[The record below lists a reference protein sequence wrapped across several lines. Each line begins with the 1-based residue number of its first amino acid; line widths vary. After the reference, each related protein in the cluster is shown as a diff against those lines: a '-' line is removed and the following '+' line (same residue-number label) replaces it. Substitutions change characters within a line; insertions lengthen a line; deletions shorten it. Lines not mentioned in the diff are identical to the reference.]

1 MHVPDVVAVK
11 DPEGFG
17 PSQVMTEEKALKK
30 PTGNLMVIV
39 GENNNVLVNVLVVTN
54 DTVALAPVT
63 PGKGLSIT
71 SDVVLVVVPVACNIA
86 ESDAPVFVPMET
98 RISPEPPLVVI
109 CIPVNVIE
117 TEVPSNEIGP
127 VLAAVLRLST
137 FAEMIPVN
145 RTPPNMNAS
154 GVPNNG
160 MEEKVI
166 GMSTPCPTVA
176 VDINVMTKGWQ
187 EFAPTSD

>member
-39 GENNNVLVNVLVVTN
+39 EGGTAAADNILVVTN

-71 SDVVLVVVPVACNIA
+71 SDVVVVTVPVACNVA
-86 ESDAPVFVPMET
+86 ETDAPVFVPMET
-98 RISPEPPLVVI
+98 RISPAPLVLI

-117 TEVPSNEIGP
+117 TEVPSNDIGP
-127 VLAAVLRLST
+127 VFAAVLRLST
-137 FAEMIPVN
+137 LPKMLPVN

-154 GVPNNG
+154 GVPDNG

-166 GMSTPCPTVA
+166 GMSTLCATVA

-187 EFAPTSD
+187 EFPTRSD